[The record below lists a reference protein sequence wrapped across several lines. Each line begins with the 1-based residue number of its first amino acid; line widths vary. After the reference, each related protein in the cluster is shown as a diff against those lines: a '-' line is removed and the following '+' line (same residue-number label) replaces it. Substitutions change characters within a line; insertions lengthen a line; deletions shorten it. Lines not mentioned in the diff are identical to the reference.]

1 MASGSCSTQCSRW
14 LGPILD
20 QSVWP
25 SSAGHGGGRWFTP
38 GSQSW
43 LHSEITWGALKPG
56 ALWVAAGHHYFFKSP
71 PSNTAPDVT
80 LFAGLIV
87 TANKNLDREKQAKYE
102 IVVEARDAQG
112 LRGESGTATVLISL
126 QDVNDNFP
134 IFTQCEPL
142 P

>member
-1 MASGSCSTQCSRW
+1 MGSGWAS
-14 LGPILD
+14 L
-20 QSVWP
+20 
-25 SSAGHGGGRWFTP
+25 
-38 GSQSW
+38 
-43 LHSEITWGALKPG
+43 
-56 ALWVAAGHHYFFKSP
+56 FFKSS